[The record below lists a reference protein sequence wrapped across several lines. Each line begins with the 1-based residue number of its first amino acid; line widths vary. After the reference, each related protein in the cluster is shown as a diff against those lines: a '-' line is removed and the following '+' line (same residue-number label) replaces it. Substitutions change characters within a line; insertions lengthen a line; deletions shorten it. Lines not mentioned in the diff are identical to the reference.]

1 MSTEV
6 ILQLRD
12 VTKRF
17 GGLLA
22 VDRLSLAVQRGQ
34 IKAIIGPNGAG
45 KTTAFNLITGVYRMD
60 EGEIEVAGKRASGLP
75 SHRVAAL
82 GVARTFQNVE
92 LFGNMTV
99 LENVMVGAHTR
110 ARAGLLSAALR
121 LPAMQSE
128 EASLAEKARTCL
140 HLVGLDRVPA
150 ATEAG
155 SLAFGQQRLLEMA
168 RALAADPAVL
178 LLDEPAA
185 GLSTAETAQLGE
197 LVQTIRGLGVTVLLV
212 DHDMDLV
219 MEISDEVAVL
229 DHGVKIAEGSPREV
243 QRDPQVIAA
252 YLGEES

>member
-6 ILQLRD
+6 ILQLRN